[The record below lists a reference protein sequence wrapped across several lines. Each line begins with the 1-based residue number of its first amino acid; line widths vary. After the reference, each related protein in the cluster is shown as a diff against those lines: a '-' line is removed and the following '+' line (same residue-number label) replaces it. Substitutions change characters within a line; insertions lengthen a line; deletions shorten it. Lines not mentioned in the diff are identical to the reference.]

1 MSIPANV
8 LEETPDI
15 GGLKNSRFISGVAR
29 LNNEMIIILDID
41 KLLTEEE
48 KIELSGIVE
57 NV

>member
-1 MSIPANV
+1 
-8 LEETPDI
+8 
-15 GGLKNSRFISGVAR
+15 
-29 LNNEMIIILDID
+29 MIIILDID